1 LGPGAGR
8 KSGLASG
15 LAPKLALFS
24 ALLVSIPVGAWLY
37 YSREVPQFALEAQ
50 GEALDLAAR
59 AVSTVLHDRPK
70 LFRVEGVAPARLDD
84 CPPLELTGRMRRDGS
99 ARDWNDLAAR
109 SCRVETL
116 RGDAAPGDAPFA
128 VDLSL
133 GRTRRHLWALFQVED
148 ADFHIRHPRYSS
160 LDRSDHVQIAL
171 PGQGGAIDHYVVL
184 LEADGATTAY
194 AVGSQR
200 RYPLGDGQPAEF
212 IEGRWVATP
221 GPGGEVS
228 GYVLE
233 LSLRLEAFPG
243 RIGFAVADVDRSAGW
258 VARLVGTV
266 DTEPAGEVPGIVQE
280 VQEVQEAE
288 EGGEARE
295 TAGAREGS
303 GGTGAAGL
311 VFLPAPELDAILDGL
326 QLERARIQVI
336 DVRDH
341 VRTAFDAA
349 GIGRIPVTERE
360 RLVAEARAA
369 RPSGAWQVAPYVGEA
384 MSAAAAPIW
393 LGGEVGGVVLIEQS
407 NLQTLAAREA
417 QLGEF
422 FLAILGAC
430 LFAGA
435 LLSLFAARLGWRIR
449 RLRNEAAG
457 AIDAVGRVQT
467 PEIGSA
473 ARARDEVGDL
483 SRTLSDLLGRLGAYT
498 RFREEI
504 PRVLRHE
511 INNPLNTLSL
521 SLQNLGSEEPELKQN
536 PYVQSAERGVRRIH
550 EIIETVTEAANLEQ
564 TLGEE
569 TLEPLD
575 LATLVRAYC
584 ESAVLGAS
592 ARHFRV
598 TGAEAP
604 AWVNGSEF
612 HVERLLDK
620 LIDNAVEFSA
630 PGSEIEVALARRGP
644 RIQLTVSNSGPTLSE
659 DELEKVF
666 DAMFSNH
673 PAEVEA
679 TPGRSRPPHL
689 GIGLYIVR
697 LIAESMGGRSFAR
710 NRAAQGEGEGAV
722 EDGVETGV
730 EVGIDVPA
738 AEPGE

>member
-1 LGPGAGR
+1 MARVGPGR
-8 KSGLASG
+8 SRRRRLASG

-37 YSREVPQFALEAQ
+37 FSREVPQFALEAQ

-109 SCRVETL
+109 SCRLETL

-133 GRTRRHLWALFQVED
+133 GRTRRHLWALFRVED

-160 LDRSDHVQIAL
+160 LDRSDHVEIAL
-171 PGQGGAIDHYVVL
+171 PGEGGAIDHYVVL

-212 IEGRWVATP
+212 IEGRWLATQ
-221 GPGGEVS
+221 GPGGETS

-266 DTEPAGEVPGIVQE
+266 DTEPGGPGD
-280 VQEVQEAE
+280 APR
-288 EGGEARE
+288 GE
-295 TAGAREGS
+295 TAA
-303 GGTGAAGL
+303 GTAGL
-311 VFLPAPELDAILDGL
+311 VFLPAPELEAILDGL

-336 DVRDH
+336 DVRGH
-341 VRTAFDAA
+341 VRTAFDA
-349 GIGRIPVTERE
+349 GIGRVPALERS

-369 RPSGAWQVAPYVGEA
+369 LPGSDWAVTPYVGEA

-417 QLGEF
+417 QLSEF

-467 PEIGSA
+467 LEIAAA

-483 SRTLSDLLGRLGAYT
+483 SRTLSELLGRLGAYT

-521 SLQNLGSEEPELKQN
+521 SLQNLGSEDPELKNN

-569 TLEPLD
+569 TLEPMD
-575 LATLVRAYC
+575 LAALVRDYC
-584 ESAVLGAS
+584 ASPVLGAS
-592 ARHFRV
+592 RRRFRV
-598 TGAEAP
+598 TGADTP
-604 AWVNGSEF
+604 AWVRGSEF

-630 PGSEIEVALARRGP
+630 PGSEIEVALARTSGHG
-644 RIQLTVSNSGPTLSE
+644 IQLTVSNAGPTLSE
-659 DELEKVF
+659 DQLEQIF
-666 DAMFSNH
+666 DALFSNH
-673 PAEVEA
+673 PPEPAQKGTSA
-679 TPGRSRPPHL
+679 SHTRAPHL
-689 GIGLYIVR
+689 GIGLYLVR
-697 LIAESMGGRSFAR
+697 LIATSMGGRSFAR
-710 NRAAQGEGEGAV
+710 NRKARDGVDGAAGV
-722 EDGVETGV
+722 DGVEAGV
-730 EVGIDVPA
+730 EVGVEVPGVTGSDVPG
-738 AEPGE
+738 GE